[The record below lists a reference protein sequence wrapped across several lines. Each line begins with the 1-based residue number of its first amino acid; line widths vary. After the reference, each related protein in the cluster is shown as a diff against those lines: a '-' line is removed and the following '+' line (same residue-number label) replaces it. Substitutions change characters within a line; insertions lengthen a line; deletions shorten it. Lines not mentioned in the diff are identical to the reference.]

1 MKARDRIKLFC
12 IARSISQRKLG
23 MMARLIKQEVGH
35 VGSGRY
41 KSGAAVERLAEAMG
55 VSEEWLVH
63 GRGKAPPWSRPLVAD
78 DRLPVGKVNADIVA
92 RLIEQVAQLRADVA
106 WLKAGVVQ
114 RSRQART

>member
-12 IARSISQRKLG
+12 IARGMSQRKLG
-23 MMARLIKQEVGH
+23 AMARLIKQEVSH

-41 KSGAAVERLAEAMG
+41 KSGAAVERLAKAMG
-55 VSEEWLVH
+55 VSEEWLVY

-78 DRLPVGKVNADIVA
+78 DRLPVAKVNVDIIA
-92 RLIEQVAQLRADVA
+92 RLVEQVAQLRADVA

-114 RSRQART
+114 RAKKART